1 MGFEAWIV
9 VLLVIAIITILA
21 TTKYSPDLIFLAA
34 LGFLLVS
41 GILSPADALAGLT
54 NQGVVTVGILYIVA
68 AALRDSGGMQLFTPQ
83 LLGKPKNR
91 WLAQIRIM
99 LPVTALSGFLNNT
112 PVVAMFIPAISD
124 WAKKH
129 NIAVS
134 KYMIP
139 LSYAAIFGG
148 IITLIG
154 TSTNLIVNGM
164 LIQYAK
170 QHNLESL
177 MGGLNM
183 FTIAKIGIPC
193 AVLGIIY
200 ILFFSHWLL
209 PEHGSVLSQLHDPR
223 EYTVEMIVEPKS
235 PLVGQSIEKMGLR
248 QLRGMYLMEIER
260 GGELIIA
267 VSPQEKLQ
275 ANDRLVFVGI
285 VDSIVDLQK
294 MRGLVPATN
303 QVFKLQGPRAKRCL
317 IEAVVSNSFPSIG
330 KTIRESHFRTIYNA
344 VVIAVAR
351 NGQRIRKKIGDIILQ
366 PGDTLLLEALP
377 SFIDQ
382 QQNSKNFFLVSKIEN
397 SAPIRFEKAWTAI
410 LILFVMV
417 ILAGSGILSMLK
429 AATLAAGL
437 AVLTGCVSW
446 SNAKRSIDWQVLLVI
461 VAAFGI
467 GKALETTGAS
477 YTIAQYLIS
486 LAGDN
491 PILVLIV
498 VYGITSLFTEL
509 ITNNAAAVLVFP
521 IAMAS
526 AVNMG
531 VNPMPF
537 IIAIMIGASASFA
550 TPIGY
555 QTNLMVFGP
564 GGYRF
569 SDYFRIGLPLNLL
582 FYIITVTFV
591 PLFWHF

>member
-1 MGFEAWIV
+1 MSIEAWIV
-9 VLLVIAIITILA
+9 VLLVIAIITILS
-21 TTKYSPDLIFLAA
+21 TTNYSPDLVFLAA

-41 GILSPADALAGLT
+41 GILSPREALSGLM
-54 NQGVVTVGILYIVA
+54 NQGMITVGILYIVA
-68 AALRDSGGMQLFTPQ
+68 TGLRDSGGMQLFTPQ
-83 LLGKPKNR
+83 MLGKPKSS
-91 WLAQIRIM
+91 WLAQLRIM
-99 LPVTALSGFLNNT
+99 FPVTVLSGFLNNT

-124 WAKKH
+124 WTKKH

-134 KYMIP
+134 KFMIP

-148 IITLIG
+148 LITLVG

-164 LIQYAK
+164 LIQYA
-170 QHNLESL
+170 QHENIAALS
-177 MGGLNM
+177 GGLNM
-183 FTIAKIGIPC
+183 FTISKIGLPC
-193 AVLGIIY
+193 AVMGIVY
-200 ILFFSHWLL
+200 ILFLSHWLL
-209 PEHGSVLSQLHDPR
+209 PERSSVMSKLSDPR

-260 GGELIIA
+260 DGELIVA
-267 VSPQEKLQ
+267 VSPAEKLQ

-285 VDSIVDLQK
+285 VESVVDLQK
-294 MRGLVPATN
+294 IRGLKPATD
-303 QVFKLQGPRAKRCL
+303 QVFKLQGPRSKRCL
-317 IEAVVSNSFPSIG
+317 VEAVVSNSFPYLG
-330 KTIRESHFRTIYNA
+330 KTIRESHFRTVYNA

-351 NGQRIRKKIGDIILQ
+351 NGQRIQKKIGDIVLQ
-366 PGDTLLLEALP
+366 AGDTLLLEALP

-382 QQNSKNFFLVSKIEN
+382 QQNSKSFFLVSKIDD
-397 SAPIRFEKAWTAI
+397 SAPIRFEKASTSVLI
-410 LILFVMV
+410 LILMV
-417 ILAGSGILSMLK
+417 VLVASGVLSMLK

-437 AVLTGCVSW
+437 MILSGCVSW

-461 VAAFGI
+461 VAAFGL
-467 GKALETTGAS
+467 GTAMQTTRAS
-477 YTIAQYLIS
+477 HSIANYLIN

-491 PILVLIV
+491 PFWVLVV
-498 VYGITSLFTEL
+498 VYGLTSLFTEL

-526 AVNMG
+526 ATNLG
-531 VNPMPF
+531 VNPLPF
-537 IIAIMIGASASFA
+537 VIAIMIGASASFA

-582 FYIITVTFV
+582 FYAMAMLLI
-591 PLFWHF
+591 PLFWQF